1 MNKTLTKRENLLKI
15 LQHGKR
21 EWLPCCFH
29 SANERNIPGQ
39 LPEEL
44 LKKPLDFLGISKYL
58 GGDILHEVNPL
69 KTSYP
74 SNANIEFKSYQDNGL
89 TINETSTPVGTL
101 RSVIQTAV
109 IPSSQLD
116 NVPAGVVD
124 VGTETINTIHSHP
137 VNSLDDY
144 KTIRYLYEHMDF
156 SIDVRAIEIAL
167 HRVGDDGVVVVNG
180 GMPSPLYS
188 MIDHLV
194 GLEKFIYDLYDFPEE
209 VEKTM
214 AIMAEKSYECYQ
226 QITSVSP
233 AAIVRCTEDLDGKMI
248 SPDLFAQYSSPVLAE
263 YAKIC
268 RRNDK
273 IIMVHSCGHI
283 KQFLPEFRNSEIDA
297 IHCLCPPPVG
307 NTPITYAH
315 EILGEDIVMMV
326 RPDPNILKS
335 SSPAEVSREI
345 KRILNEAKLMNNFL
359 LIVPPGRAP
368 LENLQ
373 AVLKT
378 VTEFNQTQ
386 L

>member
-1 MNKTLTKRENLLKI
+1 MNLAILSRIQEKSILNKTLTKRENLLKI

-21 EWLPCCFH
+21 EWVPCCFH

-74 SNANIEFKSYQDNGL
+74 SNANIEFKSYRDNGL
-89 TINETSTPVGTL
+89 TINETNTPVGTL

-144 KTIRYLYEHMDF
+144 KTIRYIYEHMDF
-156 SIDVRAIEIAL
+156 SIDVRAIETAL
-167 HRVGDDGVVVVNG
+167 HRVGDDGVVVVSG

-283 KQFLPEFRNSEIDA
+283 LSL
-297 IHCLCPPPVG
+297 IH
-307 NTPITYAH
+307 I
-315 EILGEDIVMMV
+315 
-326 RPDPNILKS
+326 
-335 SSPAEVSREI
+335 
-345 KRILNEAKLMNNFL
+345 
-359 LIVPPGRAP
+359 
-368 LENLQ
+368 
-373 AVLKT
+373 
-378 VTEFNQTQ
+378 
-386 L
+386 